1 MTKRYQVVVAIPD
14 EKNGIVYATLSHKD
28 KIQFCKRTA
37 EKYAREYKAK
47 HMRDAWIEE
56 SFCSGNTL

>member
-1 MTKRYQVVVAIPD
+1 MKKRYQVVVAIPD
-14 EKNGIVYATLSHKD
+14 EKNGIIYATLSHKD

-56 SFCSGNTL
+56 SYCSRDRL

>member
-14 EKNGIVYATLSHKD
+14 EKNGIIYATLSHKD

-47 HMRDAWIEE
+47 HMRDAWIEK
-56 SFCSGNTL
+56 SYCSGDRL

>member
-1 MTKRYQVVVAIPD
+1 MIRRYHVIVAIPD
-14 EKNGIVYATLSHKD
+14 EKNGVIYATLSHKD

-47 HMRDAWIEE
+47 HTCDTWIEE
-56 SFCSGNTL
+56 SYCSGDKL

>member
-14 EKNGIVYATLSHKD
+14 EKNGIIYATLSHKD

-37 EKYAREYKAK
+37 EKYAREYKAEN
-47 HMRDAWIEE
+47 MRDAWAEE
-56 SFCSGNTL
+56 LGL